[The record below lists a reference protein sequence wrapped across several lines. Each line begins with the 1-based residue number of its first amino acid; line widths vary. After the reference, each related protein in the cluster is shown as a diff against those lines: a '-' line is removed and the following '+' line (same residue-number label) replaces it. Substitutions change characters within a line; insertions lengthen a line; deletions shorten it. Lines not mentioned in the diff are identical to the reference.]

1 MSQATAN
8 RAPRPMGS
16 AEVIAW
22 SCVWLMAL
30 CCSTTAAAEPV
41 DFGKQIAPII
51 EQHCVRCHS
60 PGNSK
65 GDVSLATLDDLKSNE
80 YVVAGDADGSY
91 LIELVTSQDGEPPA
105 MPKEAK
111 PLSADEVARLRQWID
126 QGAKWPDGVV
136 IKEKAKADASWW
148 SLQPLKV
155 AGALHVPQPDN
166 DQPDNDQ
173 PGNDQPIADGTRSVP
188 ATIDEFIRAKLADKK
203 LTLNPPADRRAL
215 IRRATYDLIGLP
227 PTPEDVEA
235 FINDPDPKAYEK
247 LIDRLLASPH
257 YGERWGRHWLDVV
270 RFGESIG
277 YERNVIVN
285 DIWPFRDYVI
295 RSINEDKPV
304 DQFIREHIAGDV
316 FGKND
321 PDVAVGS
328 AFLVAGPYDDV
339 GNQDPAQ
346 AAQIRA
352 NTLDEIISA
361 TGEAF
366 LGMTLGCSRCHDH
379 KFDPITQADYY
390 GLYATF
396 AGVRHGSV
404 PLATPLEHAARAEKL
419 GPLQDRKVELEKALD
434 AVDAGILKRADEK
447 RAEYEAAWTRDPVD
461 RAGTEDRFEPVTA
474 KFVRLVCE
482 AQDGNLNSAS
492 GFGIDEFEV
501 WSADDNSRNVALAR
515 NGGKATGSA
524 RNIEDFPGAY
534 GPQHAIDGK
543 TGARFLATGNDLTIE
558 LAEPARIDRV
568 VFSSARN
575 ETTPEH
581 RKFTFVAEYRIEVS
595 EDGQQWQAVASS
607 KDRKPIPDPA
617 FVNHRLLKLETTAE
631 DRAEKQRLGQEL
643 AVMNREIAQVPA
655 LPSVWIGRRVDA
667 DAKGPFHVFLGGN
680 PQKKGDEVAAAS
692 LEVLSS
698 KAFNELGYRLSA
710 NVAES
715 ERRLALADWLVHPDN
730 PLTPRVLANRLWH
743 YHFGTGIVDT
753 PSDFGYMGGRPTHPE
768 LLDFLALKLKE
779 NGWRIKAMHRLI
791 MLSDTYQQSSEYRE
805 DAAKIDGDSRLL
817 WRFPPRRLSAEEVR
831 DTMLQVAGKLDV
843 AGSLREPQ
851 PVNNQPIADGTR
863 SVPATLIPDG
873 GPGFRLYHFM
883 QDNVCTYVP
892 LDKHGPETY
901 RRAVYHQ
908 NARASVVD
916 LMTEFDQ
923 PDCTFSAPK
932 RSETTTPLQALTM
945 LNHSFTLD
953 MATALAERLKQD
965 AGDDI
970 AAQIERAYQLCYGR
984 TATGEEIAAC
994 RELVNDHGIIALCRV
1009 ILNTSEM
1016 IYVR

>member
-1 MSQATAN
+1 MSNATAN
-8 RAPRPMGS
+8 RAPRPTGV
-16 AEVIAW
+16 AEVI
-22 SCVWLMAL
+22 SLNCVWLMAV
-30 CCSTTAAAEPV
+30 CCSTTAADEQV
-41 DFGKQIAPII
+41 DFGRQIAPII

-91 LIELVTSQDGEPPA
+91 LIELVTSQDGDPPA

-111 PLSADEVARLRQWID
+111 PLSDSEVDLLRQWIR

-155 AGALHVPQPDN
+155 AGTLRVPQPGN
-166 DQPDNDQ
+166 DQS
-173 PGNDQPIADGTRSVP
+173 GNDQPIADGTRSVP

-203 LTLNPPADRRAL
+203 LTVNPPADRRVL

-295 RSINEDKPV
+295 RSINEDKPI

-339 GNQDPAQ
+339 GNQDPVQ

-379 KFDPITQADYY
+379 KFDPITQTDYY

-419 GPLQDRKVELEKALD
+419 GPLQDHKAELEKALA

-461 RAGTEDRFEPVTA
+461 RTGTEDRFEPVTA

-558 LAEPARIDRV
+558 LAEPVRIDRV

-607 KDRKPIPDPA
+607 KDRKPIPEPA
-617 FVNHRLLKLETTAE
+617 FVNHRLLELETTAE

-643 AVMNREIAQVPA
+643 AVVNREIAQVPA

-680 PQKKGDEVAAAS
+680 PQKKGDEIAAAS

-831 DTMLQVAGKLDV
+831 DTMLMVSGKLKKV
-843 AGSLREPQ
+843 AFRSAKA
-851 PVNNQPIADGTR
+851 ADGD
-863 SVPATLIPDG
+863 ATFAERKATIPDG

-953 MATALAERLKQD
+953 MAAALAKRLKQD

-1016 IYVR
+1016 IYVK

>member
-1 MSQATAN
+1 MSNATAN
-8 RAPRPMGS
+8 RAPRPTGV
-16 AEVIAW
+16 AEVI
-22 SCVWLMAL
+22 SLNCVWLMAL
-30 CCSTTAAAEPV
+30 CCSAAAADEQV

-953 MATALAERLKQD
+953 MAAALAKRLKQD

>member
-1 MSQATAN
+1 MSKAIAN
-8 RAPRPMGS
+8 HAPRPIGL

-30 CCSTTAAAEPV
+30 CSSATAADEQV

-155 AGALHVPQPDN
+155 AGTLRVP
-166 DQPDNDQ
+166 Q

-257 YGERWGRHWLDVV
+257 HGERWGRHWLDVV

-863 SVPATLIPDG
+863 SVPATLVPDG
-873 GPGFRLYHFM
+873 GPGFRLYRFL

-892 LDKHGPETY
+892 LDKHGLETY

-953 MATALAERLKQD
+953 MAAALAKRLKQD

>member
-1 MSQATAN
+1 MSNATAN
-8 RAPRPMGS
+8 RAPRPTGV
-16 AEVIAW
+16 AEVI
-22 SCVWLMAL
+22 SLSGVWLMAL
-30 CCSTTAAAEPV
+30 CCSATAADEPV

-65 GDVSLATLDDLKSNE
+65 GDVSLATLDDLKSND

-111 PLSADEVARLRQWID
+111 PLSGDEVALLGQWIE
-126 QGAKWPDGVV
+126 QGAKWPSDVV
-136 IKEKAKADASWW
+136 VKEKAKADASWW
-148 SLQPLKV
+148 AYQPLSV
-155 AGALHVPQPDN
+155 GQASSLELNTFGSQAGSLRH
-166 DQPDNDQ
+166 
-173 PGNDQPIADGTRSVP
+173 S
-188 ATIDEFIRAKLADKK
+188 TIDEFIRAKLADKE
-203 LTLNPPADRRAL
+203 LALNPPADRRTL

-227 PTPEDVEA
+227 PTPEEVEA

-247 LIDRLLASPH
+247 LVDRLLASPH

-295 RSINEDKPV
+295 RSINEDKPF

-339 GNQDPAQ
+339 GNQDQVQ

-404 PLATPLEHAARAEKL
+404 PLATPLEHAVRAEKL
-419 GPLQDRKVELEKALD
+419 GPLHGRKAELEKALA

-461 RAGTEDRFEPVTA
+461 RTGTEDRFEPVTA

-543 TGARFLATGNDLTIE
+543 TGARFLATGIDLTIE

-575 ETTPEH
+575 ETTTEH

-595 EDGQQWQAVASS
+595 EDGQQWQTVASS
-607 KDRKPIPDPA
+607 KDRKPIPEPA
-617 FVNHRLLKLETTAE
+617 FLNHRLLKLETAAE

-643 AVMNREIAQVPA
+643 AVVNREIAQVPA

-710 NVAES
+710 NVPES

-753 PSDFGYMGGRPTHPE
+753 PSDFGYMGGRPTHSE
-768 LLDFLALKLKE
+768 LLDFLAFKLKE

-831 DTMLQVAGKLDV
+831 DTMLMVSGKLE
-843 AGSLREPQ
+843 ATATN
-851 PVNNQPIADGTR
+851 PV
-863 SVPATLIPDG
+863 PDG
-873 GPGFRLYHFM
+873 GPGFRLYRFL

-945 LNHSFTLD
+945 LNHGFTLD
-953 MATALAERLKQD
+953 MAAALAERLKQD
-965 AGDDI
+965 AGDDV

-984 TATGEEIAAC
+984 TATGEEIAGC
-994 RELVNDHGIIALCRV
+994 RELVNEHGIIALCRV

-1016 IYVR
+1016 IYVK